1 MKQFHSYLN
10 AVEQHI
16 ESGFNLGDAMAKF
29 MPVFNASKPQVQ
41 REFKDNL
48 ARLISVKKK
57 VPTITL
63 EKGFWKGTLG
73 FTAKQTKG
81 GTDATECARV
91 MLNYYLP
98 AKKVV
103 EKSSTKPVKA
113 TKQVK
118 TPVERI
124 KQRVTKFV
132 KEHKKADIQE
142 RIDELAIE
150 LKLLKSLV

>member
-16 ESGFNLGDAMAKF
+16 DSGFNLGDAMAKF
-29 MPVFNASKPQVQ
+29 KPVFNASKPEVQ

-57 VPTITL
+57 VATITL
-63 EKGFWKGTLG
+63 DKGFWKGTLG
-73 FTAKQTKG
+73 FKAKQTSG
-81 GTDATECARV
+81 GTDASESARV

-103 EKSSTKPVKA
+103 EKSSTKPKA
-113 TKQVK
+113 KPS
-118 TPVERI
+118 PVA
-124 KQRVTKFV
+124 KLV
-132 KEHKKADIQE
+132 KEFKALTSAQ
-142 RIDELAIE
+142 RKAFLALI
-150 LKLLKSLV
+150 

>member
-29 MPVFNASKPQVQ
+29 MPVFNASKPEVQ

-103 EKSSTKPVKA
+103 EKSSTKPKVVK
-113 TKQVK
+113 KPDV
-118 TPVERI
+118 
-124 KQRVTKFV
+124 VTKLLTQF
-132 KEHKKADIQE
+132 KALTPAQ
-142 RIDELAIE
+142 RKAFLAKI
-150 LKLLKSLV
+150 

>member
-16 ESGFNLGDAMAKF
+16 DSGFSLGDAMAKF
-29 MPVFNASKPQVQ
+29 KPVFNASKPEVQ

-57 VPTITL
+57 VATITL
-63 EKGFWKGTLG
+63 DKGFWKGTLG
-73 FTAKQTKG
+73 FKAKQTSG
-81 GTDATECARV
+81 GTDASESARV

-103 EKSSTKPVKA
+103 EKSSTKPKAKPNKASLIDTITKRVAKLTKKEKLSRIEQLEVELQVLRKAVK
-113 TKQVK
+113 
-118 TPVERI
+118 
-124 KQRVTKFV
+124 
-132 KEHKKADIQE
+132 
-142 RIDELAIE
+142 
-150 LKLLKSLV
+150 